1 MWLYAV
7 FTMDKNVENNKPWSA
22 IKFAWELG
30 YSIIVP
36 LVVFALL
43 GRFLDKKLG
52 TAPWALLSGIVL
64 SIIATSY
71 IIYKKTAEILK

>member
-1 MWLYAV
+1 MWHYAI
-7 FTMDKNVENNKPWSA
+7 FTMDKNTENNKSWSA
-22 IKFAWELG
+22 MKFAWELG

-43 GRFLDKKLG
+43 GKMLDKKMG
-52 TAPWALLSGIVL
+52 TAPWALLSGILL

-71 IIYKKTAEILK
+71 IVYKKTIEILK